1 MESNNDVNN
10 ILTCNGMNLELLIA
24 TEILKLNSLHYGFWN
39 NGEELTISNLRK
51 AQERYTL
58 TLLELIPDGVKTIL
72 DVGCGI
78 GDVALTLAEKGYIVT
93 AISPDKN
100 HKKYFDKYKNENIS
114 FYNTKFED
122 IRFDRKFDLILMSES
137 QGNFSPVV
145 TFEQCRRYLNQP
157 GYLLVS
163 NIFNR
168 NNKPSLNGVNSTEQ
182 EYITQAEEYGLNVI
196 KSIDITKEVLP
207 TLQIASDA
215 HQEYFLPALSVFH
228 HCINKFAPLKYK
240 LVKLF
245 FYKQCKYLDILRNY
259 YVERID
265 PSFFERELSY
275 KRILLMHQK
284 SGAMGQA

>member
-1 MESNNDVNN
+1 MKSNNDINI

-39 NGEELTISNLRK
+39 NGEEPTLSNLRK
-51 AQERYTL
+51 AQERYTV
-58 TLLELIPDGVKTIL
+58 TLLELIPNGVKTIL

-78 GDVALTLAEKGYIVT
+78 GDIALTLAKKGYIVT

-100 HKKYFDKYKNENIS
+100 HKKYFDKYEDKNIS

-122 IRFDRKFDLILMSES
+122 IRFDKKFDLILMSES
-137 QGNFSPVV
+137 QGNFSPII
-145 TFEQCRRYLNQP
+145 TFKQCERYLKKP

-168 NNKPSLNGVNSTEQ
+168 NNKPSLNGVNTTEQ
-182 EYITQAEEYGLNVI
+182 EYITQAKKYNLRLI

-207 TLQIASDA
+207 TLQIAYNA
-215 HQEYFLPALSVFH
+215 HQKYFLPALSIFH
-228 HCINKFAPLKYK
+228 HFIKNVAPLKYK

-245 FYKQCKYLDILRNY
+245 FYKQWKNTDRLRNY

-265 PSFFERELSY
+265 PSFFERELRY
-275 KRILLMHQK
+275 KRMLLMHQ
-284 SGAMGQA
+284 

>member
-1 MESNNDVNN
+1 MKSNNDINT

-24 TEILKLNSLHYGFWN
+24 TDILKLNSLHYGFWN
-39 NGEELTISNLRK
+39 NGEELTLSNLRK
-51 AQERYTL
+51 AQERYTV
-58 TLLELIPDGVKTIL
+58 TLLELIPNGVKTIL

-78 GDVALTLAEKGYIVT
+78 GDIALTLAKKGYIVT

-100 HKKYFDKYKNENIS
+100 HKKYFDKYKDKNIS
-114 FYNTKFED
+114 FYNKKFED
-122 IRFDRKFDLILMSES
+122 IKFDKKFDLILLSES
-137 QGNFSPVV
+137 QGNFSPII
-145 TFEQCRRYLNQP
+145 TFKQCKRHLKKP

-182 EYITQAEEYGLNVI
+182 EYITQAKEYNLKLI

-207 TLQIASDA
+207 TLQIAYNA
-215 HQEYFLPALSVFH
+215 HQQYFLPALSIFH
-228 HCINKFAPLKYK
+228 HFIKKFAPLKYK

-245 FYKQCKYLDILRNY
+245 FYKQWKNLDRLRNY
-259 YVERID
+259 YEERID

-275 KRILLMHQK
+275 KRILLMHQ
-284 SGAMGQA
+284 